1 MMHRSLNGHGKWD
14 CTMKIGN
21 VDRGKGIDRAT
32 SKKGV
37 SGGSGSSFADQ
48 LRGASH
54 SESAAV
60 SDMGMVDHAA
70 LDGVDAL
77 LAMQEVGDAT
87 DEKARRQASRYGED
101 LLNRLN
107 VIQDALLMGAIPKD
121 TLMDMAKKLRSG
133 RVKVQDPRLN
143 GILDEIELRVEV
155 EIAKFTRG
163 L

>member
-1 MMHRSLNGHGKWD
+1 
-14 CTMKIGN
+14 MKIGN
-21 VDRGKGIDRAT
+21 VEQGKGADRAKR
-32 SKKGV
+32 KKGV

-48 LRGASH
+48 LRGASNGGG
-54 SESAAV
+54 SQVAETS
-60 SDMGMVDHAA
+60 MVDHAA

-87 DEKARRQASRYGED
+87 DEKTRRQASQYGDD

-107 VIQDALLMGAIPKD
+107 SIQDALLMGAIPKD
-121 TLMDMAKKLRSG
+121 SLMDMAQKLRSG
-133 RVKVQDPRLN
+133 RVKIQDPRLN

-155 EIAKFTRG
+155 EIAKYTRD